1 MKNIWI
7 SGSINSGKT
16 TVAKI
21 LSKKLKMAV
30 VELDSFSEYV
40 ENFLSFEEYLAL
52 NYEVFH
58 EIVTIYNKRNIA
70 VIIVYPLSEKKY
82 LEIKNKLDDFKI
94 FTIDPGLDI
103 ALQNRGDRKLT
114 DWEIER
120 IKYHY
125 SQNIHN
131 NYFSNRI
138 DTAKISPE
146 DTANKI
152 IEIYENQK

>member
-1 MKNIWI
+1 
-7 SGSINSGKT
+7 
-16 TVAKI
+16 
-21 LSKKLKMAV
+21 
-30 VELDSFSEYV
+30 
-40 ENFLSFEEYLAL
+40 
-52 NYEVFH
+52 
-58 EIVTIYNKRNIA
+58 
-70 VIIVYPLSEKKY
+70 

-125 SQNIHN
+125 NQNIHN

-138 DTAKISPE
+138 DTEKISPE

-152 IEIYENQK
+152 IEIYEN